1 VFKFLRLF
9 FILQVVFLEAEA
21 AEATYKT
28 PLERSKW
35 LFNGDVYSCVISHK
49 ITAFGDVRLIALPG
63 RKPSI
68 NIYANEFLLTDKLL
82 EASVISHY
90 WEPSNA
96 LQISR
101 FAGMGKQAET
111 DINVDLFVRALEQ
124 GRAWQIKVFDG
135 QGVLEYKLV
144 SSPVSTQGLAN
155 EFNGCVAGL
164 LPQPFEYVRNINLWF
179 APGTDYIAS
188 KPLQDIRAVAAYVKA
203 DKSIREILVDGH
215 SDSGGDHL
223 ENLML
228 SKKRADRV
236 VARLIEFGVSP
247 KQIQIRHHG
256 ERYPQAKNASE
267 LGRQANRRVSIRL
280 VKDESS

>member
-1 VFKFLRLF
+1 MLKFLWLF
-9 FILQVVFLEAEA
+9 FILQVVFLEASASEVA
-21 AEATYKT
+21 YKT
-28 PLERSKW
+28 PLERSTW
-35 LFNGDVYSCVISHK
+35 IFNGDVYSCVISHK

-63 RKPSI
+63 KKPSF

-82 EASVISHY
+82 EASVRPHY

-101 FAGMGKQAET
+101 FTGVDKQATT
-111 DINVDLFVRALEQ
+111 DINVDLFVQALAR
-124 GRAWQIKVFDG
+124 GHAWLIKVING
-135 QGVLEYKLV
+135 QGVLEYKLI
-144 SSPVSTQGLAN
+144 SSPISTQGLAKK
-155 EFNGCVAGL
+155 FNDCVAGL

-179 APGTDYIAS
+179 APGTDDIAP
-188 KPLQDIRAVAAYVKA
+188 KQLEDIRAVAAYVRA
-203 DKSIREILVDGH
+203 DKAVSEILVDGH
-215 SDSGGDHL
+215 SDSFGDHL

-228 SKKRADRV
+228 SKKRADKV

-256 ERYPQAKNASE
+256 ERYPQAKSTSA